1 MPIRPALVLFLAA
14 LFAICGYRVQV
25 QLAEASA
32 SVPSQPA
39 VAPQTPV
46 DPAPA
51 PAPKPARPAGHELL
65 TVSGQVALRQQP
77 GGNAVAVVGPKTEF
91 GSQRVLSVA
100 ATRGRWLGVVTDEQP
115 NGRLAWVDRKSAGLS
130 TSRTT
135 VSLHADLSERT
146 LELQRGGKTLR
157 SVKVAVGN
165 SSSPTP
171 PGRYAVTDKMPGS
184 RYGAYYG
191 CCILALSGHQVNPPP
206 GWTGG
211 DRLAVHGTDN
221 PATIGTPAS
230 AGCLRASDADL
241 QALTDAVPLGTP
253 VFVTS

>member
-1 MPIRPALVLFLAA
+1 MRIRPPLVLCLAA
-14 LFAICGYRVQV
+14 LFAICGYRAQA

-32 SVPSQPA
+32 SVPSPSP
-39 VAPQTPV
+39 VAAQEPV
-46 DPAPA
+46 NPAPA

-65 TVSGQVALRQQP
+65 KVSAQVALRQRP
-77 GGNAVAVVGPKTEF
+77 GGDAVAVVGPTTEF
-91 GSQRVLSVA
+91 GSPRVLSVA
-100 ATRGRWLGVVTDEQP
+100 ASRGRWLGVVTDEQP
-115 NGRLAWVDRKSAGLS
+115 NGKLAWVDRKSAGLH

-146 LELQRGGKTLR
+146 LVLQRGGKTLR
-157 SVKVAVGN
+157 RVKVAVGN

-171 PGRYAVTDKMPGS
+171 PGRYAVTDKMPGN

-211 DRLAVHGTDN
+211 NRLAIHGTDN

-230 AGCLRASDADL
+230 AGCLRAADADL
-241 QALTDAVPLGTP
+241 QALMSAVPLGTP
-253 VFVTS
+253 VFVSS